1 LYSLAPA
8 ITKYQ
13 LYLPDMD
20 LGFRRGASI
29 ATPAV
34 GGRRKAVET
43 RLNLSNATV
52 LLLVNNQ
59 PELDIL
65 GGVFVGFGVKAMRKC
80 LTGEAANETIRSGM
94 VFDLI
99 VVDCDMPGQAGY
111 DFVTTLRR
119 MENNPNRLASV
130 LLVSGHT
137 VPSRISRARDCGANF
152 VVAKPITPKVTFDR
166 VMWLAREERQF
177 VVTESYAGPDRRHK
191 SLGPPAGMKGRRQ
204 DDPDVGP
211 LPAAAEGDETVISKR
226 AAS

>member
-1 LYSLAPA
+1 
-8 ITKYQ
+8 
-13 LYLPDMD
+13 
-20 LGFRRGASI
+20 
-29 ATPAV
+29 
-34 GGRRKAVET
+34 VET

-59 PELDIL
+59 AELDIL

-80 LTGEAANETIRSGM
+80 LTAEGAKETILSGM

-99 VVDCDMPGQAGY
+99 VVDCDMPGHAGY
-111 DFVTTLRR
+111 DFVTILRR
-119 MENNPNRLASV
+119 MEGNPNRLASV

-137 VPSRISRARDCGANF
+137 VPSRVSRARDCGANF
-152 VVAKPITPKVTFDR
+152 VVAKPITPRVTFDR

-204 DDPDVGP
+204 EDADVGP
-211 LPAAAEGDETVISKR
+211 QPAVTDDDGEMIISER